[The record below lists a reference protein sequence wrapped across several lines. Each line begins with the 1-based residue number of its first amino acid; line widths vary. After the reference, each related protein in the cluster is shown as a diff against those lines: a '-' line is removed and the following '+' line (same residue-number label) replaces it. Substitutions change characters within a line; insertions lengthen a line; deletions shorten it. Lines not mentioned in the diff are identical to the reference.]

1 VNPDDAF
8 LEEKYQQTASRS
20 DEKREECL
28 HHLAYEDAFF
38 YALQDVLSFHH
49 ASCDACSWGRLSL
62 ARPSPLP
69 EYQFSLL
76 WVIIIQRDTREIF
89 LSVREFRRRSSPKS
103 FSRRFS
109 SMQASPAYL
118 MKTMRE
124 RIINVFRPSSVSLL
138 FFMAVVVGLGTGF
151 GAVFFIKLIEWTEY
165 FFYTTLSKVA
175 PSLGRGWFIIVPVLG
190 GLIAGPI
197 IAFFAK
203 EAKGHGV
210 PEVMEAIALR
220 GGRIRPR
227 VVVAKVVA
235 SASCIGTGGSAGRE
249 GPIVQVGA
257 ALGSTLAQW
266 LHFSESRIRNLV
278 ACGAAAG
285 IAATF
290 NAPMAG
296 VVFAIE
302 IILGELAMADLSS
315 VILSAITA
323 STVARFFLGNDPAF
337 KIPLYEVRNPL
348 EIFLYLALGVL
359 GAVVGVLFIRSLYWF
374 EDIFDEWKFPDFL
387 KPAVGGLLLGVMGY
401 LYPQIL
407 GLGFVPREE
416 LRLGIIPSENIPH
429 VFGAGFPIIELT
441 LLGKVSIGLLLT
453 LIFLKILATSLT
465 LGSGNSGGVFA
476 PALFMGAMV
485 GGSFGWLTEQIFP
498 SLSAGTGAYAI
509 VGMAAVFA
517 AAARAPLTAILI
529 VFEMTD
535 DYRILLPLM
544 GAVIISTIVA
554 QQWQPESI
562 YTLKLVKR
570 GIRLFRGRDIDVMAA
585 VTVEEVMDKNPVT
598 VSLHMPLSELV
609 QVFAKTNS
617 HGFPV
622 LDEDGKLWGIV
633 SLSDLRRACPVENSV
648 PENLTV
654 RDIANP
660 NIVIAYPDERLSDI
674 IPRMAPRDLS
684 RVPVVSR
691 EDHRELLGI
700 LRRQNI
706 IRAYE
711 IGVVRRGFAVGSLPG
726 APEGTATGEFPIT
739 ADSIFVDK
747 KISELNIPEPFLVI
761 HIRRS
766 GRMILPHG
774 DTRLQEGDIVTVL
787 TRDGDQTELE
797 KFWLQKR
804 PPPEDTEEEGKEEE
818 EAESESPSSEDES
831 AA

>member
-1 VNPDDAF
+1 
-8 LEEKYQQTASRS
+8 
-20 DEKREECL
+20 
-28 HHLAYEDAFF
+28 
-38 YALQDVLSFHH
+38 
-49 ASCDACSWGRLSL
+49 
-62 ARPSPLP
+62 
-69 EYQFSLL
+69 
-76 WVIIIQRDTREIF
+76 
-89 LSVREFRRRSSPKS
+89 
-103 FSRRFS
+103 
-109 SMQASPAYL
+109 MQASPTYL

-124 RIINVFRPSSVSLL
+124 RLLNMIRPSSTSLI
-138 FFMAVVVGLGTGF
+138 FFMAIIVGLGTGL
-151 GAVFFIKLIEWTEY
+151 GAVFFIKLIEWTE
-165 FFYTTLSKVA
+165 FFSYTTLSNLA
-175 PSLGRGWFIIVPVLG
+175 PTLGRGWFIVVPVLG
-190 GLIAGPI
+190 GLVAGPI

-210 PEVMEAIALR
+210 PEVMEAIALK

-227 VVVAKVVA
+227 VVVAKVIA

-266 LHFSESRIRNLV
+266 FHLSESRIRNLV

-302 IILGELAMADLSS
+302 IILGELAMSDLSS
-315 VILSAITA
+315 VVLSAITA

-337 KIPLYEVRNPL
+337 KIPLYEVRHPL
-348 EIFLYLALGVL
+348 EIFLYLLLGVF
-359 GAVVGVLFIRSLYWF
+359 GAAIGVLFIRSLYWF
-374 EDIFDEWKFPDFL
+374 EDLFDNWRFPDFL
-387 KPAVGGLLLGVMGY
+387 KPAVGGLLLGLMGY
-401 LYPQIL
+401 LYPQVL

-416 LRLGIIPSENIPH
+416 LQLGIIPSKNIPH
-429 VFGAGFPIIELT
+429 VFGSGFPIIELT

-476 PALFMGAMV
+476 PALFMGAMA
-485 GGSFGWLTEQIFP
+485 GGSFGWATEHLFP

-544 GAVIISTIVA
+544 GAVIISTVLA
-554 QQWQPESI
+554 QHWHPESI

-570 GIRLFRGRDIDVMAA
+570 GIHLFRGRDIDVMAA

-598 VSLHMPLSELV
+598 VPLSMPLSELMR
-609 QVFAKTNS
+609 VFAETNS

-622 LDEDGKLWGIV
+622 LDEKGKLWGIV
-633 SLSDLRRACPVENSV
+633 SLSDLRRACPPDKPV

-660 NIVIAYPDERLSDI
+660 NIVTAYPDERLSDI

-691 EDHRELLGI
+691 EDHRQLLGI
-700 LRRQNI
+700 LRRQNVI
-706 IRAYE
+706 HAYE
-711 IGVVRRGFAVGSLPG
+711 IGVVRRGFAVGNLPG

-739 ADSIFVDK
+739 ADSIFVNK
-747 KISELNIPEPFLVI
+747 KISELDIPEPFLVI
-761 HIRRS
+761 HIRRA
-766 GRMILPHG
+766 GRVILPHG
-774 DTRLQEGDIVTVL
+774 NTRLKEGDVVTVL

-804 PPPEDTEEEGKEEE
+804 PPPEDSVEEE
-818 EAESESPSSEDES
+818 ETQKNGEEGEESSSPEEHAAEENQAAPEGESES
-831 AA
+831 